1 MRDFP
6 FNRGGFSHHGG
17 HHAPH
22 GGHRFGGR
30 GRRDGRGFGHG
41 GLRLVLLKFI
51 SEKPSHGYELI
62 KAIEE
67 QFQGGYAP
75 SPGIVYPALSWLED
89 GGFIVIT
96 TDADNRKVASITE
109 AGQALLAERAEDL
122 ERLFET
128 AADKPGNREDYAP
141 LYRAMDNLKAALR
154 TRAIRPMSKTDIENI
169 VDWIDDL
176 ARKIERSE

>member
-6 FNRGGFSHHGG
+6 SGRGGFGRHGG
-17 HHAPH
+17 HHESH
-22 GGHRFGGR
+22 GSHRFGGR
-30 GRRDGRGFGHG
+30 GRREGRGFGPG

-62 KAIEE
+62 KSIEDE
-67 QFQGGYAP
+67 FQGAYAP

-89 GGFIVIT
+89 GGFIVIAA
-96 TDADNRKVASITE
+96 DADNRKVATITE
-109 AGQALLAERAEDL
+109 AGQALLSERAADL
-122 ERLFET
+122 DRLFE
-128 AADKPGNREDYAP
+128 AMADKPGSHDDYAP

-154 TRAIRPMSKTDIENI
+154 TRAVRPMAKSEIENV

-176 ARKIERSE
+176 AKKIERS